1 MANTGND
8 PTSSDVV
15 NALEIAHEPSENS
28 AHGSGTLHKPSPGA
42 HAPMGISQVT
52 DSTSGQPMALDGT
65 AMIDSDPA
73 ETREWLDSLR
83 YVVNSRGGDRASYL
97 LQVIEQEAYRL
108 GVPIPFST
116 TTPYINTIPADQQPA
131 FPGNREIERR
141 IKSIIRWN
149 AMAMVVRA
157 NREDKSIGGHI
168 STFASSATLVEVAMN
183 HFIRGRGEDFTGDQ
197 VYFQGHASPGIYS
210 RAFLEG
216 RITEKQLENF
226 RRELADGGGLSS
238 YPHPWLMPE
247 FWEFP
252 TVSMGLGPLMAIYQ
266 ARFNKYL
273 SDRGIKDT
281 SQQHVWCFIGDG
293 ECDEP
298 ETLGA
303 ISLAAREKLDNLV
316 FVINCNLQRLD
327 GPVRGNGKIIQEL
340 EGVFRGAGWN
350 VIKVIWGEEWDPLLA
365 KDEKGLLVKRMN
377 EVVDGQFQKYVVMP
391 GDYIREHFFGADPE
405 LASMVSHL
413 SDEKIKKLRRGG
425 HDPEKVYAAYA
436 AAMQCQGKPTV
447 VLAKTIKG
455 YGLGEVG
462 EGRNVTHQQKK
473 LNEEE
478 LRAFRSRFGI
488 PISDDEVAKAPF
500 YRPPED
506 SPEIRYLRERRA
518 ALGGAVPS
526 RPKQSP
532 LLKTPPLADYMG
544 FIEKSVGREVSTTTG
559 VVTLMASLLKD
570 KAIGKYIVPIVPD
583 ESRTFGMDPLFK
595 QCGIYAHSGQL
606 YEPVD
611 SDQLLYYR
619 EAKDGQI
626 LEEGITEAGSISSF
640 IAAGTSYASHGV
652 PMIPIFIYYSMF
664 GFQRIGDE
672 IWAAMDSRARGFLL
686 GGTAGRTTLAGEGL
700 QHQDGNSQLF
710 AMAYPTVKAYDPAF
724 IYEATVI
731 MLEGMDRMFAKG
743 EDWIYYIT
751 VYNENYEM
759 PAMPPGCEEG
769 ILKGMYKLREWPAAA
784 QAALPEVHLLG
795 SGAILREVIRAA
807 ELLSE
812 HWGMASTVW
821 SVTSWKELR
830 REAQE
835 CRRWNM
841 LHPEDTAR
849 KSYLE
854 TTLES
859 AATAGADRVFVAAS
873 DHVRAVCEQL
883 DPWIPGGLFALGTD
897 GFGRSD
903 TRGPLRRHFEV
914 DAECI
919 AIGALSRLAA
929 VGAIGAQVVAEA
941 IRRLGV
947 NPEKIDAASA

>member
-1 MANTGND
+1 MASPDTEQSG
-8 PTSSDVV
+8 SDVV
-15 NALEIAHEPSENS
+15 DEV
-28 AHGSGTLHKPSPGA
+28 SGLPRSA
-42 HAPMGISQVT
+42 HAPMSIGQMGDT
-52 DSTSGQPMALDGT
+52 ASGQPERADGVS
-65 AMIDSDPA
+65 AVDADPT

-83 YVVNSRGGDRASYL
+83 YVINSRGGDRAAYL
-97 LQVIEQEAYRL
+97 LHAIEQEAYRL
-108 GVPIPFST
+108 GVAIPFSA
-116 TTPYINTIPADQQPA
+116 TTPYINTIPADRQPPY
-131 FPGNREIERR
+131 PGNREIERR

-183 HFIRGRGEDFTGDQ
+183 HFIRGRGDDYSGDQ

-216 RITEKQLENF
+216 RLTEKHLENF
-226 RRELADGGGLSS
+226 RRELAPGGGLSS

-252 TVSMGLGPLMAIYQ
+252 TVSMGLGPIMSIYQ

-273 SDRGIKDT
+273 QDRGIKDT
-281 SQQHVWCFIGDG
+281 SKQHVWCFIGDG
-293 ECDEP
+293 ETDEP

-350 VIKVIWGEEWDPLLA
+350 VVKVIWGEDWDPLLA
-365 KDEKGLLVKRMN
+365 KDDKGLLVKRMN
-377 EVVDGQFQKYVVMP
+377 EVVDGQYQKYVVMP
-391 GDYIREHFFGADPE
+391 GGYIREHFFGGDPE
-405 LASMVSHL
+405 LTEMIAHL
-413 SDEKIKKLRRGG
+413 SDEKLKKLKRGG
-425 HDPEKVYAAYA
+425 HDPEKVFAAYD
-436 AAMQCQGKPTV
+436 AAMKCHGKPTV
-447 VLAKTIKG
+447 IIAKTIKG

-473 LNEEE
+473 LNEDE

-506 SPEIRYLRERRA
+506 SEEMRYLRERRQ
-518 ALGGAVPS
+518 ALGGYVPS
-526 RPKQSP
+526 RPKQGP
-532 LLKTPPLADYMG
+532 LLKTPSLDDYRP
-544 FIEKSVGREVSTTTG
+544 FIEKSAGREVSTTTG
-559 VVTLMASLLKD
+559 AVTLMASLLKD
-570 KAIGKYIVPIVPD
+570 KHVGKYIVPIVPD

-595 QCGIYAHSGQL
+595 QCGIYAHTGQL

-626 LEEGITEAGSISSF
+626 LEEGITEAGSMSSF
-640 IAAGTSYASHGV
+640 VAAGTAYASHGV

-664 GFQRIGDE
+664 GFQRIGDL
-672 IWAAMDSRARGFLL
+672 IWAACDCRARGFML
-686 GGTAGRTTLAGEGL
+686 GGTAGRTTLNGEGL
-700 QHQDGNSQLF
+700 QHQDGHSHLF

-724 IYEATVI
+724 VYETTVI
-731 MLEGMDRMFAKG
+731 MLDGMERMYGKG

-759 PAMPPGCEEG
+759 PPMPAGCEEG
-769 ILKGMYKLREWPAAA
+769 ILKGAYKLRDVPA
-784 QAALPEVHLLG
+784 QAAKGKATTKLPPVQLLG
-795 SGAILREVIRAA
+795 SGTILREVIRAA
-807 ELLSE
+807 ELLAEQFGVS
-812 HWGMASTVW
+812 STVW

-841 LHPEDTAR
+841 LHPTANPR
-849 KSYLE
+849 QSYLE
-854 TTLES
+854 QTI
-859 AATAGADRVFVAAS
+859 AAADGVFVAAS
-873 DHVRAVCEQL
+873 DHVRAVPEQL
-883 DPWIPGGLFALGTD
+883 DPWIPGGLFVMGTD
-897 GFGRSD
+897 GFGRSE

-919 AIGALSRLAA
+919 VIGTLSRLAA
-929 VGAIGAQVVAEA
+929 EGAIGKEAVAEA
-941 IRRLGV
+941 ITRLGV
-947 NPEKIDAASA
+947 NPDKIDAALA

>member
-1 MANTGND
+1 MSSPDIDQTSHEAAAATG
-8 PTSSDVV
+8 
-15 NALEIAHEPSENS
+15 ESENGQGDVS
-28 AHGSGTLHKPSPGA
+28 LPRGA
-42 HAPMGISQVT
+42 HAPMAIGQVG
-52 DSTSGQPMALDGT
+52 SAASGQPQPVDGV
-65 AMIDSDPA
+65 ASVDADPT

-83 YVVNSRGGDRASYL
+83 YVINSRGGDRAAYL
-97 LQVIEQEAYRL
+97 LHAIEQEAYRL
-108 GVPIPFST
+108 GVPIPFSA
-116 TTPYINTIPADQQPA
+116 TTPYINTIPADRQPP

-183 HFIRGRGEDFTGDQ
+183 HFIRGRGNNYSGDQ

-216 RITEKQLENF
+216 RLTEKNLENF
-226 RRELADGGGLSS
+226 RRELAPGGGLSS

-252 TVSMGLGPLMAIYQ
+252 TVSMGLGPIMAIYQ

-273 SDRGIKDT
+273 QDRGIKDT

-293 ECDEP
+293 ETDEP

-303 ISLAAREKLDNLV
+303 ISLAARERLDNLV

-350 VIKVIWGEEWDPLLA
+350 VIKVIWGEEWDPLLD
-365 KDEKGLLVKRMN
+365 KDEEGLLVKRMN
-377 EVVDGQFQKYVVMP
+377 EIVDGQYQKYTVMP
-391 GDYIREHFFGADPE
+391 GSYIREHFFGADPRLME
-405 LASMVSHL
+405 MVAHL
-413 SDEKIKKLRRGG
+413 SDEKLKKLRRGG

-436 AAMQCQGKPTV
+436 AAMQCHGKPTV
-447 VLAKTIKG
+447 VIAKTIKG

-478 LRAFRSRFGI
+478 LRAFRSRFDI

-500 YRPPED
+500 YKPPED
-506 SPEIRYLRERRA
+506 SEEMRYLRERRE
-518 ALGGAVPS
+518 ALGGYVPG
-526 RPKQSP
+526 RPAESP
-532 LLKTPPLADYMG
+532 VLKTPALDDYRG
-544 FIEKSVGREVSTTTG
+544 FIEKSAGREVSTTTG

-570 KAIGKYIVPIVPD
+570 KHVGKYIVPIVPD

-595 QCGIYAHSGQL
+595 QCGIYAHAGQL

-619 EAKDGQI
+619 EAIDGQI
-626 LEEGITEAGSISSF
+626 LEEGITEAGSMSSF
-640 IAAGTSYASHGV
+640 VAAGTAYASHGV
-652 PMIPIFIYYSMF
+652 PMIPMFIYYSMF
-664 GFQRIGDE
+664 GFQRIGDL
-672 IWAAMDSRARGFLL
+672 IWAACDCRARGFLL

-700 QHQDGNSQLF
+700 QHQDGHSHLF
-710 AMAYPTVKAYDPAF
+710 AMAYPTVRAFDPAYV
-724 IYEATVI
+724 YEATVI
-731 MLEGMDRMFAKG
+731 MLDGLERMYAKG

-759 PAMPPGCEEG
+759 PPMPAGCEEG
-769 ILKGMYKLREWPAAA
+769 ILKGMYRLKDVAAGA
-784 QAALPEVHLLG
+784 QAAGKLPHVHLLG

-807 ELLSE
+807 DLLAE
-812 HWGMASTVW
+812 RWGVSSTVW

-830 REAQE
+830 REAQAS
-835 CRRWNM
+835 RRWNM
-841 LHPEDTAR
+841 LHPEAAPKT
-849 KSYLE
+849 SYLE
-854 TTLES
+854 DLLANEE
-859 AATAGADRVFVAAS
+859 GVFVAAS
-873 DHVRAVCEQL
+873 DHVRAVAEQL
-883 DPWIPGGLFALGTD
+883 DPWIPGGLFAMGTD
-897 GFGRSD
+897 GFGRSE

-919 AIGALSRLAA
+919 AVGTLSRLAA
-929 VGAIGAQVVAEA
+929 TGAIGAHVVAEA
-941 IRRLGV
+941 IAALGID
-947 NPEKIDAASA
+947 PDKMDAALA

>member
-1 MANTGND
+1 MSIGQA
-8 PTSSDVV
+8 SSV
-15 NALEIAHEPSENS
+15 
-28 AHGSGTLHKPSPGA
+28 
-42 HAPMGISQVT
+42 
-52 DSTSGQPMALDGT
+52 TSGQPTQADGVAVVDT
-65 AMIDSDPA
+65 DPT
-73 ETREWLDSLR
+73 ETQEWLDSLR
-83 YVVNSRGGDRASYL
+83 YVLESRGADRASYL
-97 LQVIEQEAYRL
+97 LHAIEQEAYRL
-108 GVPIPFST
+108 GVQIPFVV
-116 TTPYINTIPADQQPA
+116 TTPYINTIPTDRQPA
-131 FPGNREIERR
+131 FPGNRDLERR

-168 STFASSATLVEVAMN
+168 STFASAATLYEVALN
-183 HFIRGRGEDFTGDQ
+183 HFIRGRGNDYSGDQ

-216 RITEKQLENF
+216 RLTEKNLENF

-238 YPHPWLMPE
+238 YPHPWLMPG
-247 FWEFP
+247 FWEYP
-252 TVSMGLGPLMAIYQ
+252 TVSMGLGPIMAIYQ

-273 SDRGIKDT
+273 QDRGIKDT
-281 SQQHVWCFIGDG
+281 SRQRVWCFIGDG

-303 ISLAAREKLDNLV
+303 ISLATREGLDNLV

-365 KDEKGLLVKRMN
+365 QDEDGMLVKRMG
-377 EVVDGQFQKYVVMP
+377 EVVDGQYQKYVVMP
-391 GDYIREHFFGADPE
+391 GSYIREHFFGTDPRLTE
-405 LASMVSHL
+405 MVAHL
-413 SDEKIKKLRRGG
+413 SDEKLKKLRRGG
-425 HDPEKVYAAYA
+425 HDPEKVYAAYHKA
-436 AAMQCQGKPTV
+436 VNERDMPNRPTV
-447 VLAKTIKG
+447 IIAKTIKG

-500 YRPPED
+500 YKPADD
-506 SPEIRYLRERRA
+506 SPEMRYLRERRE
-518 ALGGAVPS
+518 ALGGYVPT
-526 RPKQSP
+526 RPETQP
-532 LLKTPPLADYMG
+532 LLQTPSLDDYRA
-544 FIEKSVGREVSTTTG
+544 FIEKSAGREVSTTTG
-559 VVTLMASLLKD
+559 AVTLMASLLKD

-595 QCGIYAHSGQL
+595 QCGIYAHTGQL

-626 LEEGITEAGSISSF
+626 LEEGITEAGSMSSF
-640 IAAGTSYASHGV
+640 VAAGTSYSSHGV

-664 GFQRIGDE
+664 GFQRIGDL
-672 IWAAMDSRARGFLL
+672 IWAACDMRAKGFMI
-686 GGTAGRTTLAGEGL
+686 GGTAGRTTLNGEGL
-700 QHQDGNSQLF
+700 QHQDGHSHLF
-710 AMAYPTVKAYDPAF
+710 ATAYPTVRAYDPAF
-724 IYEATVI
+724 VYEVATI
-731 MLEGMDRMFAKG
+731 MLDGMDRMYAKG

-759 PAMPPGCEEG
+759 PPMPPGCEEG
-769 ILKGMYKLREWPAAA
+769 ILKGMYRLRDVAAA
-784 QAALPEVHLLG
+784 KPAGGMPHVNLFG
-795 SGAILREVIRAA
+795 SGAILREVLRAA
-807 ELLSE
+807 DMLADS
-812 HWGMASTVW
+812 WGISSTVW

-830 REAQE
+830 RGAQE

-841 LHPEDTAR
+841 LHPEAEPR

-854 TTLES
+854 TTL
-859 AATAGADRVFVAAS
+859 ADTDGVFVAAS
-873 DHVRAVCEQL
+873 DHVRAVPEQL
-883 DPWIPGGLFALGTD
+883 DPWIPGGLFVLGTD
-897 GFGRSD
+897 GFGRSE
-903 TRGPLRRHFEV
+903 TRGVLRRHFEV

-919 AIGALSRLAA
+919 VVGTLSQLAQR
-929 VGAIGAQVVAEA
+929 GAIGADQVAKA
-941 IRRLGV
+941 IADLGID
-947 NPEKIDAASA
+947 PDKADAASA

>member
-1 MANTGND
+1 MASPDTEQSG
-8 PTSSDVV
+8 SDVV
-15 NALEIAHEPSENS
+15 DEV
-28 AHGSGTLHKPSPGA
+28 SGLPRGA
-42 HAPMGISQVT
+42 HAPMSIGQMGDT
-52 DSTSGQPMALDGT
+52 ASGQPERADGVS
-65 AMIDSDPA
+65 AVDADPT

-83 YVVNSRGGDRASYL
+83 YVINSRGGDRAAYL
-97 LQVIEQEAYRL
+97 LHAIEQEAYRL
-108 GVPIPFST
+108 GVAIPFSA
-116 TTPYINTIPADQQPA
+116 TTPYINTIPADRQPPY
-131 FPGNREIERR
+131 PGNREIERR

-183 HFIRGRGEDFTGDQ
+183 HFIRGRGDDYSGDQ

-216 RITEKQLENF
+216 RLTEKHLENF
-226 RRELADGGGLSS
+226 RRELAPGGGLSS

-252 TVSMGLGPLMAIYQ
+252 TVSMGLGPIMSIYQ

-273 SDRGIKDT
+273 QDRGIKDT
-281 SQQHVWCFIGDG
+281 SKQHVWCFIGDG
-293 ECDEP
+293 ETDEP

-350 VIKVIWGEEWDPLLA
+350 VVKVIWGEDWDPLLA
-365 KDEKGLLVKRMN
+365 KDDKGLLVKRMN
-377 EVVDGQFQKYVVMP
+377 EVVDGQYQKYVVMP
-391 GDYIREHFFGADPE
+391 GGYIREHFFGGDPE
-405 LASMVSHL
+405 LKEMIAHL
-413 SDEKIKKLRRGG
+413 SDEKLKKLKRGG
-425 HDPEKVYAAYA
+425 HDPEKVFAAYD
-436 AAMQCQGKPTV
+436 AAMKCHGKPTV
-447 VLAKTIKG
+447 IIAKTIKG

-473 LNEEE
+473 LNEDE

-506 SPEIRYLRERRA
+506 SEEMRYLRERRQ
-518 ALGGAVPS
+518 ALGGYVPS
-526 RPKQSP
+526 RPKQGP
-532 LLKTPPLADYMG
+532 LLKTPSLDDYRP
-544 FIEKSVGREVSTTTG
+544 FIEKSAGREVSTTTG
-559 VVTLMASLLKD
+559 AVTLMASLLKD
-570 KAIGKYIVPIVPD
+570 KHVGKYIVPIVPD

-595 QCGIYAHSGQL
+595 QCGIYAHTGQL

-626 LEEGITEAGSISSF
+626 LEEGITEAGSMSSF
-640 IAAGTSYASHGV
+640 VAAGTAYASHGV

-664 GFQRIGDE
+664 GFQRIGDL
-672 IWAAMDSRARGFLL
+672 IWAACDCRARGFML
-686 GGTAGRTTLAGEGL
+686 GGTAGRTTLNGEGL
-700 QHQDGNSQLF
+700 QHQDGHSHLF

-724 IYEATVI
+724 VYETTVI
-731 MLEGMDRMFAKG
+731 MLDGMERMYGKG

-759 PAMPPGCEEG
+759 PPMPAGCEEG
-769 ILKGMYKLREWPAAA
+769 ILKGAYKLRDVPA
-784 QAALPEVHLLG
+784 QAAQGKAATKLPPVQLLG
-795 SGAILREVIRAA
+795 SGTILREVIRAA
-807 ELLSE
+807 ELLAGQFGVS
-812 HWGMASTVW
+812 STVW

-841 LHPEDTAR
+841 LHPTAEPR
-849 KSYLE
+849 QSYLE
-854 TTLES
+854 QTI
-859 AATAGADRVFVAAS
+859 AAADGVFVAAS
-873 DHVRAVCEQL
+873 DHVRAVPEQL
-883 DPWIPGGLFALGTD
+883 DPWIPGGLFVMGTD
-897 GFGRSD
+897 GFGRSE

-919 AIGALSRLAA
+919 VIGTLSRLAA
-929 VGAIGAQVVAEA
+929 EGAIGKEAVAEA
-941 IRRLGV
+941 ITRLGV
-947 NPEKIDAASA
+947 NPDKIDAALA

>member
-1 MANTGND
+1 M
-8 PTSSDVV
+8 SSPEIDQAGQDVV
-15 NALEIAHEPSENS
+15 AKAAGAAAGELPR
-28 AHGSGTLHKPSPGA
+28 GA
-42 HAPMGISQVT
+42 HAPMVIGQVSEAAT
-52 DSTSGQPMALDGT
+52 GQPEMVDGVS
-65 AMIDSDPA
+65 AIDSDPT

-83 YVVNSRGGDRASYL
+83 YVINSRGGGRAAYL
-97 LQVIEQEAYRL
+97 LQAIEQEAYRL
-108 GVPIPFST
+108 GVPIPFSA
-116 TTPYINTIPADQQPA
+116 TTPYINTIPVDRQTP

-183 HFIRGRGEDFTGDQ
+183 HFIRGRGDNYSGDQ
-197 VYFQGHASPGIYS
+197 VYFQGHASPGIYA
-210 RAFLEG
+210 RAFVEG
-216 RITEKQLENF
+216 RLSEKQLENF
-226 RRELADGGGLSS
+226 RRELAEGGGLSS
-238 YPHPWLMPE
+238 YPHPWLMPG

-273 SDRGIKDT
+273 QDRGIKDT
-281 SQQHVWCFIGDG
+281 SGQHVWCFIGDG
-293 ECDEP
+293 ETDEP
-298 ETLGA
+298 ETLGS
-303 ISLAAREKLDNLV
+303 ISLAAREQLDNLV

-350 VIKVIWGEEWDPLLA
+350 VIKVIWGEDWDPLLD
-365 KDEKGLLVKRMN
+365 KDDEGLLVKRMN
-377 EVVDGQFQKYVVMP
+377 EVVDGQYQKYTVMP
-391 GDYIREHFFGADPE
+391 GDYIREHFFGADPKLLE
-405 LASMVSHL
+405 MVAHL
-413 SDEKIKKLRRGG
+413 SDEKLKKLKRGG

-436 AAMQCQGKPTV
+436 AAMACHGKPTV
-447 VLAKTIKG
+447 IIAKTIKG

-500 YRPPED
+500 YKPPED
-506 SPEIRYLRERRA
+506 SEEMRYLRERRE
-518 ALGGAVPS
+518 ALGGYVPT
-526 RPKQSP
+526 RPLESP
-532 LLKTPPLADYMG
+532 ALQTPTLADYLG
-544 FIEKSVGREVSTTTG
+544 FIEKSAGREVSTTTG
-559 VVTLMASLLKD
+559 AVTLMSSLLKD
-570 KAIGKYIVPIVPD
+570 KNVGRYIVPIVPD

-595 QCGIYAHSGQL
+595 QCGIYAHAGQL

-626 LEEGITEAGSISSF
+626 LEEGITEAGSMSSF

-664 GFQRIGDE
+664 GFQRIGDL
-672 IWAAMDSRARGFLL
+672 IWAACDCRAKGFLL

-700 QHQDGNSQLF
+700 QHQDGHSHLF
-710 AMAYPTVKAYDPAF
+710 AMAYPTVRAYDPAF
-724 IYEATVI
+724 VYETTVI
-731 MLEGMDRMFAKG
+731 MLEGLERMYGKG

-759 PAMPPGCEEG
+759 PPMPPGCEEG
-769 ILKGMYKLREWPAAA
+769 ILKGMYRLKDVPAAGKA
-784 QAALPEVHLLG
+784 IAPELPPVQLLG

-807 ELLSE
+807 DLLAE
-812 HWGMASTVW
+812 HWGIAGTVW

-830 REAQE
+830 REAQA

-841 LHPEDTAR
+841 LHPEATPR
-849 KSYLE
+849 RSYLE
-854 TTLES
+854 DIVG
-859 AATAGADRVFVAAS
+859 TAEGVFVAAS
-873 DHVRAVCEQL
+873 DHVRAVPEQL

-897 GFGRSD
+897 GFGRSE

-919 AIGALSRLAA
+919 AIGTLWKLAQT
-929 VGAIGAQVVAEA
+929 GAIGGHLVAEA
-941 IRRLGV
+941 IERLGV
-947 NPEKIDAASA
+947 NPDKIDAALA

>member
-1 MANTGND
+1 MASRDMHETGSEVVEAAGFAHGHAGEETGGGPAVGPMSIGQVSDSSAGQPVPADGVSSVDGD
-8 PTSSDVV
+8 PT
-15 NALEIAHEPSENS
+15 
-28 AHGSGTLHKPSPGA
+28 
-42 HAPMGISQVT
+42 
-52 DSTSGQPMALDGT
+52 
-65 AMIDSDPA
+65 
-73 ETREWLDSLR
+73 ETTEWLDSLR
-83 YVVNSRGGDRASYL
+83 YVINSRGPDRAAYL
-97 LQVIEQEAYRL
+97 LHAIEQEAYRL
-108 GVPIPFST
+108 GVPIPFSAN
-116 TTPYINTIPADQQPA
+116 TPYINTIPADKQPP
-131 FPGNREIERR
+131 FPGNRELERR

-183 HFIRGRGEDFTGDQ
+183 HFIRGRGDDYSGDQ
-197 VYFQGHASPGIYS
+197 VYFQGHASPGVYA

-216 RITEKQLENF
+216 RLTEKHLENF
-226 RRELADGGGLSS
+226 RRELAAGGGLSS

-252 TVSMGLGPLMAIYQ
+252 TVSMGLGPIMAIYQ

-273 SDRGIKDT
+273 QDRGIKDT
-281 SQQHVWCFIGDG
+281 SRQHVWSFIGDG
-293 ECDEP
+293 ETDEP

-327 GPVRGNGKIIQEL
+327 GPVRGNGKIVQEL

-350 VIKVIWGEEWDPLLA
+350 VIKVIWGEDWDPLLA
-365 KDEKGLLVKRMN
+365 KDDEGLLVKRMN
-377 EVVDGQFQKYVVMP
+377 EVVDGQYQKYVVMP
-391 GDYIREHFFGADPE
+391 GGYIRDHFFGADPK
-405 LASMVSHL
+405 LAEMVAHL
-413 SDEKIKKLRRGG
+413 SDEKLKKLRRGG

-436 AAMQCQGKPTV
+436 AAMQCHGKPTV
-447 VLAKTIKG
+447 IIAKTIKG

-473 LNEEE
+473 LNEDE
-478 LRAFRSRFGI
+478 LRAFRTRFGI

-526 RPKQSP
+526 RPKDSP
-532 LLKTPPLADYMG
+532 RLETPPLSDYIG
-544 FIEKSVGREVSTTTG
+544 FIEKSAGREVSTTTG

-570 KAIGKYIVPIVPD
+570 KRIGKYIVPIVPD

-595 QCGIYAHSGQL
+595 QCGIYAHAGQL

-626 LEEGITEAGSISSF
+626 LEEGITEAGSMSSF
-640 IAAGTSYASHGV
+640 VAAGTAYASHGV
-652 PMIPIFIYYSMF
+652 PMIPMFIYYSMF
-664 GFQRIGDE
+664 GFQRIGDL
-672 IWAAMDSRARGFLL
+672 IWAACDSRARGFLL
-686 GGTAGRTTLAGEGL
+686 GGTAGRTTLNGEGL
-700 QHQDGNSQLF
+700 QHQDGHSQLF
-710 AMAYPTVKAYDPAF
+710 ATAYPTVKVYDPAF
-724 IYEATVI
+724 VYESTVI
-731 MLEGMDRMFAKG
+731 MLDGLHRMYAKG
-743 EDWIYYIT
+743 EDWIYYLT

-769 ILKGMYKLREWPAAA
+769 ILRGMYRLRDVAPAKKPAGKGAKLPR
-784 QAALPEVHLLG
+784 VHLLG
-795 SGAILREVIRAA
+795 SGAILREVIRGA
-807 ELLSE
+807 ELLAE
-812 HWGMASTVW
+812 HWGVSSTVW

-841 LHPEDTAR
+841 LHPEAKPR
-849 KSYLE
+849 RSYLE
-854 TTLES
+854 ETL
-859 AATAGADRVFVAAS
+859 ADEEGVFVAAS
-873 DHVRAVCEQL
+873 DHVRAVPEQL

-897 GFGRSD
+897 GFGRSEL
-903 TRGPLRRHFEV
+903 RGRLRRHFEV
-914 DAECI
+914 DGECV
-919 AIGALSRLAA
+919 AIGALSRLASA
-929 VGAIGAQVVAEA
+929 GAIGSHVVAEA
-941 IRRLGV
+941 IKTLGV
-947 NPEKIDAASA
+947 DPDKVDAASA

>member
-1 MANTGND
+1 MASPEIDQT
-8 PTSSDVV
+8 TS
-15 NALEIAHEPSENS
+15 EIEQAQSLP
-28 AHGSGTLHKPSPGA
+28 PGA
-42 HAPMGISQVT
+42 HAPMSIGQVSDT
-52 DSTSGQPMALDGT
+52 ASGQPERVDGVS
-65 AMIDSDPA
+65 AVDSDPT

-83 YVVNSRGGDRASYL
+83 YVINSRGGDRAAYL
-97 LQVIEQEAYRL
+97 LHAIEQEAYRL
-108 GVPIPFST
+108 GVQIPFSA
-116 TTPYINTIPADQQPA
+116 TTPYINTIPVDRQPP

-183 HFIRGRGEDFTGDQ
+183 HFIRGRGDDYSGDQ

-216 RITEKQLENF
+216 RLSEKQLENF
-226 RRELADGGGLSS
+226 RRELAEGGGLSS

-273 SDRGIKDT
+273 ADRGIKDT
-281 SQQHVWCFIGDG
+281 SNQHVWCFIGDG

-303 ISLAAREKLDNLV
+303 ISLASREKLDNLV

-340 EGVFRGAGWN
+340 EGCFRGAGWN
-350 VIKVIWGEEWDPLLA
+350 VVKVIWGEEWDPLLD
-365 KDEKGLLVKRMN
+365 KDDKGLLVKRMN
-377 EVVDGQFQKYVVMP
+377 EVVDGQYQKYVVMP
-391 GDYIREHFFGADPE
+391 GGYIREHFFGADPE
-405 LASMVSHL
+405 LLEMVAHL
-413 SDEKIKKLRRGG
+413 SDEKLKKLRRGG
-425 HDPEKVYAAYA
+425 HDPEKVYAAYD
-436 AAMQCQGKPTV
+436 AAMKCHGKPTV
-447 VLAKTIKG
+447 IIAKTIKG

-500 YRPPED
+500 YRPPAD
-506 SPEIRYLRERRA
+506 SEEIRYLRERRA

-526 RPKQSP
+526 RPKSSP
-532 LLKTPPLADYMG
+532 VLKTPSLAEYTS
-544 FIEKSVGREVSTTTG
+544 FIEKSAGREISTTTG
-559 VVTLMASLLKD
+559 VVTLMATLLKD
-570 KAIGKYIVPIVPD
+570 KHIGKYIVPIVPD

-595 QCGIYAHSGQL
+595 QCGIYAHTGQL

-640 IAAGTSYASHGV
+640 IAAGTAYASHGV
-652 PMIPIFIYYSMF
+652 PMIPMFIYYSMF
-664 GFQRIGDE
+664 GFQRIGDQ
-672 IWAAMDSRARGFLL
+672 IWAACDCRARGFLL

-700 QHQDGNSQLF
+700 QHQDGHSHLF
-710 AMAYPTVKAYDPAF
+710 AMAYPTVRAFDPAF
-724 IYEATVI
+724 VYEATVI
-731 MLEGMDRMFAKG
+731 MLDGLERMYAKG

-759 PAMPPGCEEG
+759 PPMPPGCEEG
-769 ILKGMYKLREWPAAA
+769 ILKGAYKLREVPAKAKSKA
-784 QAALPEVHLLG
+784 KLPPVQLLG

-807 ELLSE
+807 DLLAE
-812 HWGMASTVW
+812 HWGVASTVW

-841 LHPEDTAR
+841 LHPAEAPR
-849 KSYLE
+849 RSYLE
-854 TTLES
+854 KTL
-859 AATAGADRVFVAAS
+859 GDCDGLFVAAS
-873 DHVRAVCEQL
+873 DHVRAVPEQL
-883 DPWIPGGLFALGTD
+883 DPWIPGGLFVLGTD

-919 AIGALSRLAA
+919 AIGTLSRLAA
-929 VGAIGAQVVAEA
+929 AGAIGSDVVAEA
-941 IRRLGV
+941 IKRLGV
-947 NPEKIDAASA
+947 NPDKIDAALA